1 MGNSHSNNNEICQLI
16 INGKTYNLN
25 QRQTGDKNLNR
36 HKFSYFDLS
45 NYQTKLMSNNPTQIR
60 YNNII
65 SHKTLVFY
73 ITPSHFYDSS
83 IEKFNHKIE
92 KDEFTDIIIDINDSK
107 LTLKI
112 RCIRDFYNPK
122 SIVIEQL

>member
-73 ITPSHFYDSS
+73 ITPS
-83 IEKFNHKIE
+83 
-92 KDEFTDIIIDINDSK
+92 
-107 LTLKI
+107 
-112 RCIRDFYNPK
+112 
-122 SIVIEQL
+122 